1 MSNLYSTTLWTG
13 YFLVGAG
20 VTASVSQTV
29 GPLFGPAASNR
40 KKLKFAENN
49 DFTGE
54 EDIAVLAENLQ
65 LLNPEEEIRILSKK
79 QPGAKNI
86 IFAST
91 SIDNLELPNGFERDP
106 NGTHLPDG
114 FSTIIDPTT
123 GTYNKIL
130 VIDMNI
136 VADRDALEEK
146 LQPKFE
152 KEKVELSN
160 LKSAASTTGALVSTS
175 ITYSLIPNTYAA
187 TYDAKTYMDALS
199 DDQVVEFATD
209 LEKVSLD
216 DLDLMLAEEP
226 QEVSVKKLVK

>member
-40 KKLKFAENN
+40 KKQKFAETH
-49 DFTGE
+49 DFTDE

-65 LLNPEEEIRILSKK
+65 ILNPEEEIRILRKK
-79 QPGAKNI
+79 QPRAKDV

-114 FSTIIDPTT
+114 FCTKIDPAT
-123 GTYNKIL
+123 GSINRII

-136 VADRDALEEK
+136 IADRDALEEK

-175 ITYSLIPNTYAA
+175 ITNSLIPNSYAA

-199 DDQVVEFATD
+199 DDQVIEFATD
-209 LEKVSLD
+209 LEQVSLD
-216 DLDLMLAEEP
+216 DLDSMLVEEP